1 MRRLR
6 FVKTTMKAITA
17 LAVLAFSIPAAA
29 QFGGLSG
36 VLKKGQDLKQKA
48 DELTISEAEERQIGE
63 DVSAQLRARFGVVQD
78 SAIHKYVTL
87 VGTTLAKQSDR
98 PDLAWTFIVLDT
110 DGVNAFASPGGL
122 VHVTRG
128 ALGII
133 KSEAELAGVLGHEIG
148 HVTRKHTIN
157 AIKKNNLVKMGSDA
171 AGNRSAIIGQISGA
185 AYQNIIENSFDRGDE
200 VDADKVSV
208 QLTQKAGYA
217 PASLAEFLTDLDE
230 RNKNMLER
238 NGLFASHPETKIRI
252 DSIRRLGGTNG
263 GALVAP
269 RYAANVTYPPTPMT
283 AIVAVD
289 DSKKKGLG
297 VDPVQKILA
306 PEKQSSQV
314 TASGGSR
321 GVGPDRAAKGG
332 ANPNMV
338 RVSVSAGDV
347 EAFRKGIS

>member
-1 MRRLR
+1 MRFTKRTR
-6 FVKTTMKAITA
+6 RSIVA
-17 LAVLAFSIPAAA
+17 LAVLALSAPAAA

-36 VLKKGQDLKQKA
+36 VLKKGQELKQRA
-48 DELTISEAEERQIGE
+48 DALIISDVEERQIGE
-63 DVSAQLRARFGVVQD
+63 DVSAQLRTRFGVVQD
-78 SAIHKYVTL
+78 PAIHRYVTL
-87 VGTTLAKQSDR
+87 VGMTLAKQSDR
-98 PDLAWTFIVLDT
+98 PSLAWTFIVLDT

-128 ALGII
+128 ALGIV

-157 AIKKNNLVKMGSDA
+157 AIKKNNLVKMGSEVA
-171 AGNRSAIIGQISGA
+171 ASRSALLGQISGA
-185 AYQNIIENSFDRGDE
+185 AYENIIENSFDRGDE
-200 VDADKVSV
+200 VDSDKVSV
-208 QLTQKAGYA
+208 QLAQKAGYA
-217 PASLAEFLTDLDE
+217 PTLLAEFLTRLDE
-230 RNKNMLER
+230 RNKNMPER

-252 DSIRRLGGTNG
+252 DAIRKLGSGG
-263 GALVAP
+263 GALVEP
-269 RYAANVTYPPTPMT
+269 RYTANVTYPPTPMT

-297 VDPVQKILA
+297 VDAARTTLG

-332 ANPNMV
+332 DNPNMI
-338 RVSVSAGDV
+338 RVTVSAGDL
-347 EAFRKGIS
+347 ETFRKGIL

>member
-1 MRRLR
+1 MR
-6 FVKTTMKAITA
+6 FVKSTRRTITA
-17 LAVLAFSIPAAA
+17 LALLALSAPADA

-36 VLKKGQDLKQKA
+36 VLKKGQELKQKA
-48 DELTISEAEERQIGE
+48 DDLIISDAEERQIGE
-63 DVSAQLRARFGVVQD
+63 DVSAQLRTRFGVVQD
-78 SAIHKYVTL
+78 PAIHRYVTL
-87 VGTTLAKQSDR
+87 VGMTLAKQSDR
-98 PDLAWTFIVLDT
+98 PNLAWTFIVLDT

-128 ALGII
+128 ALGIV

-148 HVTRKHTIN
+148 HVTRKHTVN
-157 AIKKNNLVKMGSDA
+157 AIKKNNLVKMGSEVA
-171 AGNRSAIIGQISGA
+171 ASRSTILGQISGA
-185 AYQNIIENSFDRGDE
+185 AYENIIENSFDRGDE

-217 PASLAEFLTDLDE
+217 PALLAEFLTRLDE
-230 RNKNMLER
+230 RNKNMPER
-238 NGLFASHPETKIRI
+238 NGLFASHPETRIRI
-252 DSIRRLGGTNG
+252 DAIRKLAGSGG
-263 GALVAP
+263 GALVEP
-269 RYAANVTYPPTPMT
+269 RYTASVKYPPTPMT

-297 VDPVQKILA
+297 VDAARKTLA

-332 ANPNMV
+332 DNPNMV
-338 RVSVSAGDV
+338 RVTVSAGDV
-347 EAFRKGIS
+347 ETFRKGIS